1 MERIKMESTKQPNKP
16 LGYLTTIGHACC
28 DMNQAAV
35 PALLP
40 FLVAQRNIDYTA
52 AAGLMFASHILS
64 SLIQPPLGMI
74 ADRRQMH
81 WLMGVGILI
90 AGIGIA
96 AVGFLD
102 NYWGIFA
109 AVMLA
114 GVGAALFHP
123 EGGRMANYVAGD
135 KKGRAMSNFSVG
147 GSLGFIIGPVV
158 TVFSVTTW
166 GLQGIAV
173 LMIPTIIVTAAFFFV
188 QKRFVQL
195 SGAVK
200 REARENAGEKGQ
212 QDDWPAFSRFCISI
226 FARSIVHGGLQTFI
240 PLYWMSVLIQT
251 QQQGSL
257 MVTVMAIAGAIGTF
271 YGGRLADYF
280 GFRRIIRFSLAT
292 VFPLIVLMV
301 LTRNVWIA
309 TIFVLLFSATNSL
322 AHSPSVALGQKY
334 LPNRLGLASGVT
346 MGLAFCMG
354 GIFSPVLGR
363 IGDNYGLET
372 TLLVISGFALV
383 AFLGSLL
390 LRKPMSSQEKLD

>member
-1 MERIKMESTKQPNKP
+1 MDKTNQQNKP

-96 AVGFLD
+96 SIGFMD

-109 AVMLA
+109 AVMIG

-123 EGGRMANYVAGD
+123 EGGRMANYVSGE
-135 KKGRAMSNFSVG
+135 KKGRGMSNFSVG
-147 GSLGFIIGPVV
+147 GSFGFIVGPAV
-158 TVFSVTTW
+158 TVFAVSAW
-166 GLQGIAV
+166 GLRGIAV
-173 LMIPTIIVTAAFFFV
+173 FFIPTLIVAVAFFIV
-188 QKRFVQL
+188 QNRFVQQ
-195 SGAVK
+195 SSMVK
-200 REARENAGEKGQ
+200 REASENAAVHGQ
-212 QDDWPAFSRFCISI
+212 IDDWPAFFKFCIAV

-240 PLYWMSVLIQT
+240 PLYWISVLLRT
-251 QQQGSL
+251 EQQGSL
-257 MVTVMAIAGAIGTF
+257 MVTVMAVASTIGTF
-271 YGGRLADYF
+271 FGGRLADHF
-280 GFRRIIRFSLAT
+280 GFRRVIRIALAT
-292 VFPLIVLMV
+292 VFPLIILIQMTNSVFV
-301 LTRNVWIA
+301 A
-309 TIFVLLFSATNSL
+309 TIFVMLAAAMGSL
-322 AHSPSVALGQKY
+322 AQSPSVVLGQKY
-334 LPNRLGLASGVT
+334 LPNRLGLASGVS

-363 IGDNYGLET
+363 IGDNYGLAT
-372 TLLVISGFALV
+372 TLSVVAGIALV

-390 LRKPMSSQEKLD
+390 LTEPKSASN